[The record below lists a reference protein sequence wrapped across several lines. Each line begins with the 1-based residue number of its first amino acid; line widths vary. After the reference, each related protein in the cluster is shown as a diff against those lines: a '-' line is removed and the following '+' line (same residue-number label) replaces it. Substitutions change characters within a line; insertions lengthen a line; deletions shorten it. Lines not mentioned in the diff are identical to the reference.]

1 MVMPLMT
8 GDDVVRQTRILR
20 FTPLTLIMK
29 NPSWNRHLAR
39 ILKLALLGGLLVGTA
54 VLAAPPSS
62 NPIQSFT
69 ANPSTITAGQTT
81 TLSWVVE
88 GAKGVTLS
96 GVSATPAS
104 SAVVAPTHTTTY
116 TLTVKP
122 ASGKRVSQEVT
133 VSVTADPSIG
143 TAVIDAAH
151 PGDAIPAGFLGFSHE
166 WGQAQLLMGDPPI
179 GTNPIYRQLLDNLT
193 AYGGGPISLRIGGNT
208 TDSTALPDAGTV
220 RPFAAL
226 FEDLKSSRPHE
237 ENRWRD
243 EFRHERIGVSF
254 FLGVNLGSDSVALAT
269 SQAQVF
275 VQNMPKIHSGH

>member
-1 MVMPLMT
+1 MPLMT

-116 TLTVKP
+116 TLTAQTDGDKC
-122 ASGKRVSQEVT
+122 VSKEVT
-133 VSVTADPSIG
+133 VSVTADPSIA

-166 WGQAQLLMGDPPI
+166 WGQAQLLMGDPTI
-179 GTNPIYRQLLDNLT
+179 GTNPIYRQLLENLM
-193 AYGGGPISLRIGGNT
+193 AYGGGPISIRVGGNT

-226 FEDLKSSRPHE
+226 FEDLKSSKPHE
-237 ENRWRD
+237 ENRWGD
-243 EFRHERIGVSF
+243 EFRHKRIGVSF